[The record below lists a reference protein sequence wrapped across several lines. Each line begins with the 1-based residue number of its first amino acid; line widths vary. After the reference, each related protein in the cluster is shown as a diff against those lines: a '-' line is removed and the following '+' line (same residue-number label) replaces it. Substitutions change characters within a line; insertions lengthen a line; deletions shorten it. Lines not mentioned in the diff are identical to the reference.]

1 MQKSIYIIVLLLSA
15 LASVPASAAP
25 APANPVAVSTLGPG
39 PGFTLNPN
47 PVTGSFFYVN
57 LEFTESEFPHARIAI
72 TNVLG
77 QVVYNAPIRKTEF
90 ATGKIRI
97 ELSDAKLD
105 KGVYFVQV
113 SSGENTKTLKLAVR

>member
-1 MQKSIYIIVLLLSA
+1 MRKAICIIGFLLA
-15 LASVPASAAP
+15 AFAAVPVMAAP
-25 APANPVAVSTLGPG
+25 APAGSVVASNLGPG

-47 PVTGSFFYVN
+47 PVTGSFFFVN
-57 LEFTESEFPHARIAI
+57 LEFTENDFPNARVTI